1 MEAAMRW
8 WLATVGG
15 NLPIDPME
23 NMARHWHTHLKG
35 SRNMTNEGR
44 AYGAKLKVHWAQSTP
59 HSMLAL
65 MMVSNLDKLGRK
77 TYHAILTH

>member
-1 MEAAMRW
+1 
-8 WLATVGG
+8 
-15 NLPIDPME
+15 
-23 NMARHWHTHLKG
+23 
-35 SRNMTNEGR
+35 MTNEGH
-44 AYGAKLKVHWAQSTP
+44 AYGAKLEVHWAQSAP